1 MKEEKI
7 ERLEELTKIKKE
19 SELMGSLL
27 EEYKELKE
35 EYLKSIRS
43 NLKAQIESYGFVKKE
58 E

>member
-1 MKEEKI
+1 LQKEKI
-7 ERLEELTKIKKE
+7 ERLEELSKIKKE
-19 SELMGSLL
+19 RALMGSLL

-35 EYLKSIRS
+35 EYLASIRG